1 MTDAHWTSP
10 QLDGFHKAAQSLK
23 LYRRA
28 ELQDEDT
35 GSPLIEELY
44 VDPLPNS
51 HVLQTTLKPNTTF
64 LIGRKGS
71 GKSTVFQR
79 AQHELRKSSSSVSV
93 YIDIKT
99 IFESSQVD
107 PSLIAQVQTVSTSTI
122 PIETLKR
129 LLLYK
134 TFLKATIGD
143 IQSELKKRIRN
154 SFWQR
159 IKLTFLGSVD
169 DLFEDLDDLLEEA
182 DTDKFMSILGIK
194 QVNVKTKTE
203 SGEEKGI
210 EGAISGSLGMVPG
223 FSTSATAKD
232 MISHASGEEHG
243 YSDVLIRIFNI
254 KDFLLHL
261 KELLAKISIKRLYVF
276 VDDFSELP
284 EDAMRIVVDT
294 LLAPLNNWSEELI
307 KFKIAAY
314 PSRVYYG
321 SIDKTKID
329 EINLDLYKLYGASDV
344 TVMEEKAI
352 DFTKRIVARRIEK
365 YCKCSPDVFLSDRQD
380 EDVWRTLFYAT
391 MANPRNLGYLL
402 FYLYESNLIYGRP
415 IGLRTIRD
423 VARKYYEEKI
433 EPYFAMNRFLHES
446 FDERSSVF
454 SLKELLEK
462 LVMRSRELR
471 GHRGSQVMTELSE
484 LSGRPPTSHFHV
496 LVDIESLLSS
506 LELNFFI
513 TRYFEMSDRDGRKV
527 AVFALNYGLCQKYAI
542 EFGRPK
548 GKRQYRLYFVERVF
562 DYTPILLDYM
572 KANQEVVCET
582 CSERYG
588 IEQIPALQ
596 LYGMQCP
603 RCKVGF
609 CKVINLSRKYEKLL
623 QSIEPDL
630 LLPKTELGILQTLKT
645 EKDALYARQ
654 IAEELDCSYQLIG
667 KRGKILK
674 QRGLVNRKPDEQ
686 GRPKFSITDAAN
698 QLYFNRDEYRDLDLA
713 SLDEL

>member
-1 MTDAHWTSP
+1 MTDGHWTTY

-28 ELQDEDT
+28 ELQEEDT
-35 GSPLIEELY
+35 GTPLIEELY
-44 VDPLPNS
+44 ADPLPNN
-51 HVLQTTLKPNTTF
+51 HVLQTTLRPNTTF

-79 AQHELRKSSSSVSV
+79 AQHELRKSSLSISV

-107 PSLIAQVQTVSTSTI
+107 PNLLAQVQAVATSTI
-122 PIETLKR
+122 PVETLRR

-143 IQSELKKRIRN
+143 IQEELKKRIK
-154 SFWQR
+154 SSLWER

-169 DLFEDLDDLLEEA
+169 DLFEDLDDLLEDA

-194 QVNVKTKTE
+194 QVNVKAKTE

-210 EGAISGSLGMVPG
+210 EGTTTAALGMIPTL
-223 FSTSATAKD
+223 SASATATDK
-232 MISHASGEEHG
+232 ISHISGEEQG

-254 KDFLLHL
+254 KDFLMNL
-261 KELLAKISIKRLYVF
+261 KELLAKISIKRLFIF

-314 PSRVYYG
+314 PGRVYYG

-329 EINLDLYKLYGASDV
+329 EINLDLYKLYGSNDV
-344 TVMEEKAI
+344 TIMEEKAI
-352 DFTKRIVARRIEK
+352 DFTKRIIARRIEK
-365 YCKCSPDVFLSDRQD
+365 YCKCSPDVFFSDRKD
-380 EDVWRTLFYAT
+380 EEVWRTLFYAS
-391 MANPRNLGYLL
+391 MGNPRNLGYLL

-423 VARKYYEEKI
+423 AARKYYEEKI

-496 LVDIESLLSS
+496 LMDMEALLSS
-506 LELNFFI
+506 LELNFFL

-527 AVFALNYGLCQKYAI
+527 AVFALNYGLCQKYTI

-548 GKRQYRLYFVERVF
+548 GKREYRLYFVERVF

-572 KANQEVVCET
+572 KANQEVVCEA
-582 CSERYG
+582 CAERYG

-603 RCKVGF
+603 NCKVGV
-609 CKVINLSRKYEKLL
+609 CRIINLSKKYERLL
-623 QSIEPDL
+623 QSIEPEL

-674 QRGLVNRKPDEQ
+674 QRGLVNRNPDEQ
-686 GRPKFSITDAAN
+686 GRPQFSITDEAN
-698 QLYFNRDEYRDLDLA
+698 ELYFNKDEHSDLDLDDA
-713 SLDEL
+713 DEI